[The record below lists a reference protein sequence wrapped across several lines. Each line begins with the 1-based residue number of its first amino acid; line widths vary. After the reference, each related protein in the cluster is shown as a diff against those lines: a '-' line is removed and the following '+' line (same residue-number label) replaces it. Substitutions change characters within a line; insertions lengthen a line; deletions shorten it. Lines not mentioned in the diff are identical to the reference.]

1 MQRIQILGT
10 ETKVDGKAV
19 HSIVVVIWLVWTG
32 KSLEC
37 ARADVGSVELMH
49 GRAVFSGYDNEI
61 DLNNRL
67 LPSV

>member
-1 MQRIQILGT
+1 
-10 ETKVDGKAV
+10 
-19 HSIVVVIWLVWTG
+19 
-32 KSLEC
+32 
-37 ARADVGSVELMH
+37 VGSVELMH